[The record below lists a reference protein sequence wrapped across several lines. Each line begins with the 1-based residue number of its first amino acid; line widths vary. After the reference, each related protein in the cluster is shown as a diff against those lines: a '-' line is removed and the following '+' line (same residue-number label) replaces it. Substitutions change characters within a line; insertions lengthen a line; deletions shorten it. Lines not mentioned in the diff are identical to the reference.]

1 MAFRCRRLPPELINE
16 LIKFVDGPACRK
28 RLISTNTLCYFL
40 LHNTKRAHCWLV
52 DANHLREEQTRY
64 GPNRLLALIP
74 SLDHHR
80 SAAKFFCGFA
90 LVDNDGPPETARD
103 YVRGH
108 GQLRF
113 YISLNGGEH
122 RAVVR
127 AFFGSSNTVGGIATT
142 YNCSFLFIPLEDE
155 RCLWDLALVCFQN
168 DDVMCENWDA
178 LLEIVNNR
186 LTMIRTS
193 QPLQPI
199 GGQAATDSPPNLN

>member
-122 RAVVR
+122 RAV
-127 AFFGSSNTVGGIATT
+127 
-142 YNCSFLFIPLEDE
+142 
-155 RCLWDLALVCFQN
+155 LWDLALVCFQN